1 MAKPITELTKDLK
14 KLIEDGRAAAGPKI
28 VFSLQEAGP
37 WWTGNFGELWR
48 LSPTPVKP
56 VVNNQRNWRKEDNPR
71 LPGAKNPPR
80 TPALR
85 LSIDSPLYIGNAADY
100 AGYAVNNPQAK
111 KQGKTYEEAR
121 TGENA
126 MAITAK
132 DKNPRWYKIY
142 TETSRDTGLFHDLD
156 KAFASVRLG

>member
-1 MAKPITELTKDLK
+1 MAKPITELTKDIR
-14 KLIEDGRAAAGPKI
+14 KLIEDGRAAAGPEI
-28 VFSLQEAGP
+28 VFSLQKAGP
-37 WWTGNFGELWR
+37 WWTGNFGELWK
-48 LSPTPVKP
+48 LSSVPVMP
-56 VVNNQRNWRKEDNPR
+56 EVNRDRDWQREGLPSGRSLRK
-71 LPGAKNPPR
+71 L
-80 TPALR
+80 PALR
-85 LSIDSPLYIGNAADY
+85 LPVDSPLYIGNAADY

-121 TGENA
+121 TGEKA

-132 DKNPRWYKIY
+132 NKNPRWYKIY